1 MGKKGQRVS
10 AGLLH
15 YRPWRGRFRPAV
27 CCVWPI
33 ARVGLGMIFR
43 RKLFWGLY
51 ALGLMMFL
59 LFFFGQYLLA
69 WAESQMGENTV
80 PVMGLK
86 ANPRWLVQFFREFL
100 KLNGT
105 GETYR
110 TFMSLQG
117 QIVMVVLALAGSIL
131 VGNDVQHG
139 SLPFYLSKP
148 VSSWHYLFGKVLAVA
163 VFVNLMTTLPAL
175 VLFVQYGLLDS
186 WEYFRDN
193 GRLVPGILGYG
204 MVLTVS
210 LSLLL
215 VATASWLRRTVPLIM
230 TWTTVFVFLPL
241 LALAL
246 VEDLH
251 YDVRWRLL
259 DLWNNARVVGNWLLD
274 VVPLDGRG
282 PPQPEWYEGAL
293 VLGGVCALCLT
304 YLTLRVRAVEI
315 VR

>member
-1 MGKKGQRVS
+1 MKGQRVS

-15 YRPWRGRFRPAV
+15 YRPWRGQFRSPV
-27 CCVWPI
+27 LCVWPI
-33 ARVGLGMIFR
+33 ARVGLALIFR

-51 ALGLMMFL
+51 ALALMMFL

-69 WAESQMGENTV
+69 WAESQMGESSV

-105 GETYR
+105 GESYR
-110 TFMSLQG
+110 TFMALQG
-117 QIVMVVLALAGSIL
+117 HIVMVVLALAGSVL

-148 VSSWHYLFGKVLAVA
+148 VSSWHYLLGKMLAVG

-175 VLFVQYGLLDS
+175 VLFVQYGLLES
-186 WEYFRDN
+186 WDYFADN
-193 GRLVPGILGYG
+193 WQLAAGILGYG
-204 MVLTVS
+204 LVITVS

-215 VATASWLRRTVPLIM
+215 VATASWLRRTVPLVM
-230 TWTTVFVFLPL
+230 TWTTVFVFLRL
-241 LALAL
+241 LSRAM
-246 VEDLH
+246 VEELH
-251 YDVRWRLL
+251 YDARWRLL
-259 DLWNNARVVGNWLLD
+259 DLWNSALLVGNYLLS
-274 VVPLDGRG
+274 VVPRAGHS
-282 PPQPEWYEGAL
+282 PPEPEWYEGAL

-304 YLTLRVRAVEI
+304 YLTLRIRAVEI

>member
-1 MGKKGQRVS
+1 V
-10 AGLLH
+10 L
-15 YRPWRGRFRPAV
+15 
-27 CCVWPI
+27 CVWPI
-33 ARVGLGMIFR
+33 ARVGLAMMFR

-69 WAESQMGENTV
+69 WAEGQMSESSV
-80 PVMGLK
+80 PVMGMK
-86 ANPRWLVQFFREFL
+86 MDPQWLVKVFRDLL

-110 TFMSLQG
+110 NFISLQG
-117 QIVMVVLALAGSIL
+117 YIVMVVLALAGSVL
-131 VGNDVQHG
+131 VGNDIQHG
-139 SLPFYLSKP
+139 SLPFYLAKP
-148 VSSWHYLFGKVLAVA
+148 VSSWHYLLGKVLAVA

-175 VLFVQYGLLDS
+175 GLFVQYGLLDS
-186 WEYFRDN
+186 WDYFVDN
-193 GRLVPGILGYG
+193 AGLVAGILGYG
-204 MVLTVS
+204 LVITVS

-230 TWTTVFVFLPL
+230 AWTTLFLFLKL
-241 LALAL
+241 LAVAL
-246 VEDLH
+246 VEELR

-259 DLWNNARVVGNWLLD
+259 DVWNDATLVGNHLLG
-274 VVPLDGRG
+274 VVLTPGRAAL
-282 PPQPEWYEGAL
+282 QPEWYEGAL

-304 YLTLRVRAVEI
+304 YLTLRIRAVEI

>member
-1 MGKKGQRVS
+1 VS

-15 YRPWRGRFRPAV
+15 YRPWRGQFRPAV

-33 ARVGLGMIFR
+33 ARVGLTLIFR

-51 ALGLMMFL
+51 ALALMMFL
-59 LFFFGQYLLA
+59 LFFFGQYLMA
-69 WAESQMGENTV
+69 WAESQLGEDRV

-86 ANPRWLVQFFREFL
+86 ADPRWLIGFFRDL
-100 KLNGT
+100 LRLNGT

-117 QIVMVVLALAGSIL
+117 YIVMVVLALAGAIL

-148 VSSWHYLFGKVLAVA
+148 VSSWHYLFGKVLAVG

-175 VLFVQYGLLDS
+175 VLFVQYGLLSS
-186 WEYFRDN
+186 WGYFVDN
-193 GRLVPGILGYG
+193 WRLVFGILGYG
-204 MVLTVS
+204 LVLTVA

-215 VATASWLRRTVPLIM
+215 VATASWLRRSVPLIM
-230 TWTTVFVFLPL
+230 TWTTLFVFLKAL
-241 LALAL
+241 SLAL

-259 DLWNNARVVGNWLLD
+259 DLWSDALVVGNYLLN
-274 VVPLDGRG
+274 VVPQEGRSSS
-282 PPQPEWYEGAL
+282 PLPEWYEGAL
-293 VLGGVCALCLT
+293 VLGGVCVVCLT
-304 YLTLRVRAVEI
+304 YLTLRIRAVEI

>member
-1 MGKKGQRVS
+1 
-10 AGLLH
+10 
-15 YRPWRGRFRPAV
+15 
-27 CCVWPI
+27 
-33 ARVGLGMIFR
+33 MIFS

-59 LFFFGQYLLA
+59 LFFFGQYIMA
-69 WAESQMGENTV
+69 WAGSQLGEDRV
-80 PVMGLK
+80 PVMGFR
-86 ANPRWLVQFFREFL
+86 ANPRVLVEFFRGVL

-105 GETYR
+105 GESYR
-110 TFMSLQG
+110 TFMALQG
-117 QIVMVVLALAGSIL
+117 HIVMVVLALAGSIL

-148 VSSWHYLFGKVLAVA
+148 VSSWHYLLGKVLAVA

-186 WEYFRDN
+186 WDYFWN
-193 GRLVPGILGYG
+193 NPHLAGGIAGYG
-204 MVLTVS
+204 LVVTVT

-241 LALAL
+241 VSVAL
-246 VEDLH
+246 VEELH

-259 DLWNNARVVGNWLLD
+259 DLWNNATLIGNVLLQ
-274 VVPLDGRG
+274 VAPRES
-282 PPQPEWYEGAL
+282 QPEWYEGAL
-293 VLGGVCALCLT
+293 VLGGVCTLCLT
-304 YLTLRVRAVEI
+304 YLTLRIRAVEI